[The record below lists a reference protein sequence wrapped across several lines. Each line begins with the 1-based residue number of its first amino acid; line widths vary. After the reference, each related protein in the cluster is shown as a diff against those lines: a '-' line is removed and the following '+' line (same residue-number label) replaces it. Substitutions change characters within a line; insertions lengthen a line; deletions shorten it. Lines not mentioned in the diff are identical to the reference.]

1 MLEYSRIMDMKH
13 KLKCSQLYPTNE
25 VVIVTRFRRQHLT
38 VHRFAL
44 SVWCQL
50 GGRCSWSLKLSNFGE
65 HFWLCVTW
73 KTKLKPTVQEAM
85 GRRATRVLLAC
96 ELLMALFANAP
107 SDYIPQGRNN
117 SHYRHPQNAWLKV
130 WFSWNPSQ
138 QTQNPFN
145 HLFSFINKSAKIR
158 IITST
163 ATTMSSLI
171 WQAWANLWSCT
182 RVWVGTLLPILKGWF

>member
-1 MLEYSRIMDMKH
+1 MKWWLWQGSEDSILLCIDLRWACGVSSEGDAVGHLNFQTLENIFDE
-13 KLKCSQLYPTNE
+13 N
-25 VVIVTRFRRQHLT
+25 
-38 VHRFAL
+38 
-44 SVWCQL
+44 
-50 GGRCSWSLKLSNFGE
+50 
-65 HFWLCVTW
+65 CVTW